1 MSPLLPV
8 FDFRDSGFHDTEFRA
23 NQPIR
28 TAVRSNLQNVCGCK
42 LGGGSTFSAKMRAV
56 LYSVGLILNGSSPT
70 KIAVMAIQAVAV
82 VMSDLM
88 AI

>member
-1 MSPLLPV
+1 
-8 FDFRDSGFHDTEFRA
+8 
-23 NQPIR
+23 
-28 TAVRSNLQNVCGCK
+28 
-42 LGGGSTFSAKMRAV
+42 MRAV